1 MAFSGWRYSCDRATL
16 ERCAGRLEIEAQ
28 DMVGRDHVERAYLAG
43 AAASIRAILADGDGM
58 DAEGMLAAVERS
70 WRETAGEAGGDGR

>member
-58 DAEGMLAAVERS
+58 DAEGMLAAVMRHGQEI
-70 WRETAGEAGGDGR
+70 TGEAVG

>member
-28 DMVGRDHVERAYLAG
+28 CEDAHDWEERCWLAG
-43 AAASIRAILADGDGM
+43 AASSIRAILADGDGM
-58 DAEGMLAAVERS
+58 DADGMLAAVERG
-70 WRETAGEAGGDGR
+70 WKDMTGEVG